1 MYKVFIN
8 DKPLFFLNNL
18 ESYTL
23 TQGSGVV
30 EFSELETIEELMDF
44 HEDNLHTYIIGDED
58 EWKTFC
64 SIFVN
69 IEAAG
74 GLVENE
80 TDGFLFILRNSKWD
94 LPKGKLEK
102 GESIEEGAIREVEE
116 ECGIKNPV
124 ITAHLL
130 DTYHTYFHKGNWV
143 LKRTYWYKMQYK
155 GDDKLVPQT
164 EEGITKV
171 EWLSESEWHQVLVN
185 TYGSIQDVLEE
196 HLKAEV

>member
-30 EFSELETIEELMDF
+30 EFSELETMEDLMDF
-44 HEDNLHTYIIGDED
+44 HEDNLHTYVIGDQD

-64 SIFVN
+64 SCFEN

-74 GLVENE
+74 GLVENGE
-80 TDGFLFILRNSKWD
+80 DRFLFILRNDKWD
-94 LPKGKLEK
+94 LPKGKLEI
-102 GESIEEGAIREVEE
+102 GESKEEGAVREVEE
-116 ECGIKNPV
+116 ECGIKCPV
-124 ITAHLL
+124 ITSHLL

-143 LKRTYWYKMQYK
+143 LKRTYWYNMKYS
-155 GDDKLVPQT
+155 GNDKLVPQI
-164 EEGITKV
+164 EEGITQV
-171 EWLSESEWHQVLVN
+171 EWMTEDAWHQVMTN

-196 HLKAEV
+196 YMKAEN